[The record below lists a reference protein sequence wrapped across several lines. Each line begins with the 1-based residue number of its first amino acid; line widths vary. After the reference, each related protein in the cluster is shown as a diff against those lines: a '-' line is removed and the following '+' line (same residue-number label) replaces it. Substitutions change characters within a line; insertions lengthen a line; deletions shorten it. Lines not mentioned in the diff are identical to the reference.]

1 MKFTSGRASPL
12 VLHDPWLVYR
22 RNKMSAM
29 QTISVQV
36 TPEAAKAFRKA
47 SASERKKMELLLSLR
62 LLDVARSRKS
72 LETVMREASRS
83 AQERGLT
90 PENLDDLLKK

>member
-1 MKFTSGRASPL
+1 
-12 VLHDPWLVYR
+12 
-22 RNKMSAM
+22 MSAM

-47 SASERKKMELLLSLR
+47 TASQRKKMELLLSMR
-62 LLDVARSRKS
+62 LLEVSRSRKP
-72 LETVMREASRS
+72 LEEVMREISRS

-90 PENLDDLLKK
+90 PELLDDLLKE

>member
-1 MKFTSGRASPL
+1 
-12 VLHDPWLVYR
+12 
-22 RNKMSAM
+22 MSAM

-36 TPEAAKAFRKA
+36 TPEAAKVYRKA

-62 LLDVARSRKS
+62 LLEASIARKS
-72 LETVMREASRS
+72 LETVMREISRS

-90 PENLDDLLKK
+90 PEVLDELLKN